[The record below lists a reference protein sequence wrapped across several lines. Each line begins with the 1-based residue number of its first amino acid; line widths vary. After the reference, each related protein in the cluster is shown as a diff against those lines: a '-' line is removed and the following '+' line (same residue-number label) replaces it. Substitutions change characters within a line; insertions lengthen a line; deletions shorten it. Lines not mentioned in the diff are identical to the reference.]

1 MVYNCESG
9 LLYILI
15 LGCWGNENRFNTAEE
30 CVDTCGGYEPETE
43 NGLCS
48 LVKCDRNEVG
58 DENHYIFSCKFFSPQ
73 RSKYIPSVDC
83 DTENLQSAWKNIL
96 SFDDSDLVSLA
107 KFISHITSNFK
118 FDKVDSEKA
127 DSDWH
132 KTKRIKV
139 SRAGRV
145 LKPNRKYSIKRFRK

>member
-1 MVYNCESG
+1 M
-9 LLYILI
+9 
-15 LGCWGNENRFNTAEE
+15 NEI
-30 CVDTCGGYEPETE
+30 
-43 NGLCS
+43 
-48 LVKCDRNEVG
+48 G

-73 RSKYIPSVDC
+73 RSKYIPSVAC

-96 SFDDSDLVSLA
+96 SFDDSNLVSLA
-107 KFISHITSNFK
+107 KFISHITSKFE
-118 FDKVDSEKA
+118 FDKVDSEITDRT

-132 KTKRIKV
+132 RTKRIKV